1 MYLRVISLYTPLS
14 LLLALPFRLT
24 AAQHCCLY
32 APQKVVKCCKKRW
45 KMKKKWNETV
55 IIKNT
60 FSSKWLCAS
69 GTLSL
74 SLSQSLSRA
83 LAVSH
88 LTLTNVAYE
97 QFRCVRI
104 STSSASGACDIAGHS
119 VYAKHIYINRQI
131 YVLVSMYLWVC
142 VCVAD
147 PSPRQQLNLTVVRV
161 CGSVVCCQTNKK
173 AKNVEDSSLYAA

>member
-1 MYLRVISLYTPLS
+1 MYLRAISLYTPLS

-45 KMKKKWNETV
+45 KMKKKMKRNRHHKKHILFEM
-55 IIKNT
+55 IMC
-60 FSSKWLCAS
+60 KWHA
-69 GTLSL
+69 LSL
-74 SLSQSLSRA
+74 SLSLPISHSRA

-131 YVLVSMYLWVC
+131 YVLVTMYL
-142 VCVAD
+142 
-147 PSPRQQLNLTVVRV
+147 
-161 CGSVVCCQTNKK
+161 
-173 AKNVEDSSLYAA
+173 